1 MIFRKKKKS
10 SSTNALEYPSYD
22 EFESWVESIIL
33 CFDLK
38 KGSFTFI
45 AAYGGIILYL
55 KNQGIIWIPY
65 TKIKAI
71 LKTVNKGQ
79 FVHST
84 ALIGSLAV
92 AIPAN
97 FSLLPII
104 LIDRSIVGFYNI
116 YSNAPP
122 SDIHSFLSGLIKKI
136 VLKKIKLKP
145 FSKIGLASPHKNA
158 VKSQTSLQIEIQ
170 LRFFDEIKL
179 TKLERFSDELKSF
192 FFGNKKPK
200 FVIPIL
206 PGLPSF
212 LALLEKDGAEIEFDG
227 ITLDELKPE
236 EKMLEK

>member
-1 MIFRKKKKS
+1 MIFRKKKKPS
-10 SSTNALEYPSYD
+10 SANALEYPSY
-22 EFESWVESIIL
+22 EKFESWVESIIL

-65 TKIKAI
+65 AKIKAM
-71 LKTVNKGQ
+71 LKVANKSQ
-79 FVHST
+79 IVHST
-84 ALIGSLAV
+84 ALIGSLAI

-97 FSLLPII
+97 LSLLPII

-116 YSNAPP
+116 YSNVPP
-122 SDIHSFLSGLIKKI
+122 ADVHSFLNGLIKKI
-136 VLKKIKLKP
+136 VLKKISLKP
-145 FSKIGLASPHKNA
+145 FSKIALASPHKNKS
-158 VKSQTSLQIEIQ
+158 KSQTSLQVEIQ
-170 LRFFDEIKL
+170 LRFFDEVKL

-200 FVIPIL
+200 FAIPIL

-212 LALLEKDGAEIEFDG
+212 LALLEKDGIEIEFDG
-227 ITLDELKPE
+227 MTLDELKPE
-236 EKMLEK
+236 DKMLEK